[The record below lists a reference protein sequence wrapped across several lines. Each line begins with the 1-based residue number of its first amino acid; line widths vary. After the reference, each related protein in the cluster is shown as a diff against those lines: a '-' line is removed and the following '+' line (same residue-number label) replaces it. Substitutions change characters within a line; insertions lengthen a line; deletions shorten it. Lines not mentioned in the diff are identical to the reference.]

1 MNKLFDIQK
10 ANLFKE
16 AFALAIKEQQNLIV
30 EKENAIKYNFH
41 LITGGGFAKMEIK
54 KLREVINKNKQ
65 YIKFYTEMY
74 LNAEELR
81 TIIADKRSFLRVQ
94 KEELDQCRKENKYL
108 LTSWRKARKANKSNG
123 KVEL

>member
-1 MNKLFDIQK
+1 MKKLLDIQK

-30 EKENAIKYNFH
+30 KKENAIKYNFH

-54 KLREVINKNKQ
+54 KLREGINDNRQ
-65 YIKFYTEMY
+65 YIEFYTEMY

-81 TIIADKRSFLRVQ
+81 ITITDKRYEQFSA
-94 KEELDQCRKENKYL
+94 KYKTASKSKNERKI
-108 LTSWRKARKANKSNG
+108 
-123 KVEL
+123 

>member
-1 MNKLFDIQK
+1 MKKLLDIQK

-30 EKENAIKYNFH
+30 KKENAIKYNFH

-54 KLREVINKNKQ
+54 KLREGINDNRQ
-65 YIKFYTEMY
+65 YIEFYTEMY

-81 TIIADKRSFLRVQ
+81 ITITDKRYEQFSAKYQ
-94 KEELDQCRKENKYL
+94 KASKPKNEVKYD
-108 LTSWRKARKANKSNG
+108 
-123 KVEL
+123 